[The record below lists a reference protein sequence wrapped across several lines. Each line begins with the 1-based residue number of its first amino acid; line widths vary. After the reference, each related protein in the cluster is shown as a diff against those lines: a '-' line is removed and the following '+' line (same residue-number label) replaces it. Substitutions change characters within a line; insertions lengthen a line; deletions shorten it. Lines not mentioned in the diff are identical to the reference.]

1 MNKKTIL
8 CEVILITFLLCLSS
22 CFSVAQN
29 LVQNDNTFNE
39 ISNTLGI
46 NDQTLNA
53 KSLLKNLFFGRNKNN
68 ALQLNFLTST
78 ITTTCNQVEKD
89 TEITFGIFNE
99 IDVDNNTNTGV
110 NGKDIRIQYLIL
122 PYFLPS
128 PEFTLGAVFSVSVE
142 RIGEEIKDS
151 DFSLSA
157 MIADNLVSV
166 GYESPEENSN
176 EIPKSI
182 QLSSTIFIEPMSG
195 SIGTSFYM
203 NPSYEENQAG
213 KQITLFAS
221 FDDTNVKRSYAFGFQ
236 PASETQITLRSTSN
250 PDKWQYTVNRDTP
263 FDTILTAEITKTAN
277 GNTKETKLTIDS
289 LPEEISFSLALTPF
303 SSDGGSIEYESSTM
317 YDVEVLVETAQL
329 GQCKYAV
336 IQNTPRKL
344 SAEWIPSRENGF
356 YHIDIDSDG
365 TTVYL
370 LNSLQSPTINLSIK
384 ELSSVDMTAFWN
396 LTNPGNLQVKKNP
409 SLHVDLDIFF
419 EDWEAQLDAE
429 PTAEAVFCSWN
440 SNTSGYFSID
450 TNQEP
455 LSNVDLLIKGPQ
467 NGVRLL
473 GETLAADD
481 FFLEWNVWPLSEFA
495 VNKSG
500 SIDYFTLCIEIFT
513 NGQWY
518 HLWPWF

>member
-1 MNKKTIL
+1 MNKKNIFGA
-8 CEVILITFLLCLSS
+8 VVFITFLLIFSS
-22 CFSVAQN
+22 SFSVAHN
-29 LVQNDNTFNE
+29 LVQNENMFSEKEDTVHV
-39 ISNTLGI
+39 

-53 KSLLKNLFFGRNKNN
+53 NLLLKNLFFGRNKNN
-68 ALQLNFLTST
+68 ELQLNFFTST
-78 ITTTCNQVEKD
+78 ITTTCNQVKKD
-89 TEITFGIFNE
+89 TEITFGMFNN
-99 IDVDNNTNTGV
+99 IDVDNNANTGV
-110 NGKDIRIQYLIL
+110 NGKDIRVQYLIL

-128 PEFTLGAVFSVSVE
+128 PEFTLGAAFSVSVE

-151 DFSLSA
+151 EFSLSA
-157 MIADNLVSV
+157 MISDNLFSV
-166 GYESPEENSN
+166 GYESPEGVSN
-176 EIPKSI
+176 EIPKRI

-236 PASETQITLRSTSN
+236 PASETQITLRSTPD

-263 FDTILTAEITKTAN
+263 FDTILTAEMTKSTN
-277 GNTKETKLTIDS
+277 GITKETKLTIDS

-336 IQNTPRKL
+336 IQNTPRRL

-356 YHIDIDSDG
+356 YHLDIDSDG

-396 LTNPGNLQVKKNP
+396 LTNPGDLQVKKNP
-409 SLHVDLDIFF
+409 SLHVDLDILF

-429 PTAEAVFCSWN
+429 PTAEDIFCSWN
-440 SNTSGYFSID
+440 SNISGYFSID
-450 TNQEP
+450 TDREP
-455 LSNVDLLIKGPQ
+455 LSNVNLLIKGPQ
-467 NGVRLL
+467 NGVRLI

-481 FFLEWNVWPLSEFA
+481 FFLEWNVWPLSDFA

-500 SIDYFTLCIEIFT
+500 SIDYFSLSIDIFI
-513 NGQWY
+513 NGEWY
-518 HLWPWF
+518 HLWPWV